1 MVARMMKLTAM
12 PRLLLASAMA
22 LMIVTPTRALA
33 EEPAEAIP
41 VIAFEQAGVYVLVD
55 DLSAAKAFY
64 AELLGL
70 DPVFENPVFVGFY
83 IEGGLFAV
91 ASRAQFAPDAMIGDR
106 TVPYLRVKDIDA
118 AFARVKAIA
127 PEHLVSEEVIREGP
141 IALIKLRDPEGNLI
155 EFYSLSSAATN
166 SSSD

>member
-1 MVARMMKLTAM
+1 
-12 PRLLLASAMA
+12 MA
-22 LMIVTPTRALA
+22 LMIVAPTTALA
-33 EEPAEAIP
+33 EDIPEAIP
-41 VIAFEQAGVYVLVD
+41 AIEFEQAGVYTLVD
-55 DLSAAKAFY
+55 DLAAAKTFY
-64 AELLGL
+64 VELLGL

-91 ASRAQFAPDAMIGDR
+91 ASRAQFAPDAEIGDR

-118 AFARVKAIA
+118 TFARLKAIA
-127 PEHLVSEEVIREGP
+127 PDRLVSDEVIREGP
-141 IALIKLRDPEGNLI
+141 IALIKLRDPEGNLV